1 MKGSYTVRA
10 DDDVVDGIP
19 VQREQAESKVRILV
33 VGDSFMPV
41 GCFTKAFET
50 LERRHQI
57 EYIEGD
63 GPAFAASTASERRL
77 REYLGSPGQVADR
90 MHGVDVLVVHAA
102 PVTQDVVDASG
113 ELRLVCCARGGPV
126 NVDIDALSN
135 RGIPLINTPGKNAE
149 AVADLTVAFLVM
161 LARGLPKAIRF
172 AAAGGDVG
180 DNWVGAKFMG
190 SDLRD
195 HTLGIVGYGQVG
207 RRVAHRVA
215 AFGMTVLAYDPFV
228 AATDVEQVQT
238 VQELLGRSDF
248 VSLHA
253 RATPD
258 NVHLIGGDAFAA
270 MKPGSFLIN
279 TARES
284 LVDEDALDA
293 ALASGHLAGVALDVF
308 RQGSAGERPALLR
321 HENVVLTPHI
331 GGATSETLLQ
341 GALTIAREIER
352 FAADEP
358 LTHVVG
364 TSGRA

>member
-1 MKGSYTVRA
+1 
-10 DDDVVDGIP
+10 
-19 VQREQAESKVRILV
+19 VRILA

-41 GCFTKAFET
+41 SFFTQAFET
-50 LERRHQI
+50 LEHRHEI
-57 EYIEGD
+57 EYIELD
-63 GPAFAASTASERRL
+63 DRAAFAPSTASEQQL
-77 REYLGSPGQVADR
+77 REYLGSPVQVADR

-102 PVTQDVVDASG
+102 PVSQDVVNASG

-126 NVDIDALSN
+126 NIDVDALSN
-135 RGIPLINTPGKNAE
+135 RGIALVNTPGKNAE
-149 AVADLTVAFLVM
+149 AVADLTLAFLVM
-161 LARGLPKAIRF
+161 LARGVPKAMRF

-195 HTLGIVGYGQVG
+195 HTLGIIGYGQVG
-207 RRVAHRVA
+207 RRVARRAA
-215 AFGMTVLAYDPFV
+215 AFGMALSVYDPYV
-228 AATDVEQVQT
+228 ETAEVEQVPT
-238 VQELLGRSDF
+238 IDELLSRSDF

-258 NVHLIGGDAFAA
+258 NLHLIDSDALAA
-270 MKPGSFLIN
+270 MKPGSFLLN

-293 ALASGHLAGVALDVF
+293 ALASGHLAGAALDVF
-308 RQGSAGERPALLR
+308 RQEAPGERSALLR

-341 GALTIAREIER
+341 GALMVADEIER

-358 LTHVVG
+358 LTHIVRV
-364 TSGRA
+364 T